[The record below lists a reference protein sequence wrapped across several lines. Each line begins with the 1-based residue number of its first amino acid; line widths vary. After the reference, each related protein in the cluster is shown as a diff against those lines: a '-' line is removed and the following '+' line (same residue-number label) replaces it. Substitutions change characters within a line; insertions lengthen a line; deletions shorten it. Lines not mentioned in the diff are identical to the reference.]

1 MKNFQHGVVQLVL
14 KNSHQIAFNGLSS
27 FRDAVDFE
35 LDAIFFTQQMLLR
48 LILLAT
54 IQRQTAKT
62 HLVSADTLP
71 LAERTATP
79 LRIDAILIQSTWN
92 KLRALKTCNAIQS
105 LQWKHLIPL
114 SLTFQVEERLEQ
126 L

>member
-71 LAERTATP
+71 LAERTATS

-92 KLRALKTCNAIQS
+92 KCIESVKDL
-105 LQWKHLIPL
+105 
-114 SLTFQVEERLEQ
+114 
-126 L
+126 